1 MTRSNAVERWLK
13 GCGVVL
19 VAVRVFAG
27 GVLVARGDGEVQP
40 QTEKGEKTEV
50 WRNAWGTDRTFP
62 FRLEEGRS
70 TEESSVDVLSRADW
84 VVEEGGRTYL
94 LYERDPDNREPDE
107 ALWIGLVGEDAEI
120 LRKILLA
127 AEVKDIS
134 GVRRDEGGGAYVEAT
149 DGEGTRQRI
158 PLRYPEPWPELETD
172 GGAWNGYLA
181 RIMRLEARLW
191 EDWPDSGSGYAAEH
205 VSAWVEDARK
215 EECAKVVE
223 RLRAA
228 GIPESC
234 QAELEGEPGRTEA
247 RAREMVGD
255 SSAMAYSQHWANVE
269 DAAAR
274 DAFMSTYLRNWF
286 EGTDHPKEWALVCG
300 ARGEFRGET
309 FQATNGVA
317 LAGWKEGEEKGWEVR
332 GGWWLIRLAPERVR
346 EENGRTLVGFD
357 LIEPRNPDAAYLSGS
372 GTFEEDADGMLRV
385 AELELRKR
393 GGGDEFEDA
402 QGGYGEEEKD
412 EEEWEEERE

>member
-1 MTRSNAVERWLK
+1 MVERWRK
-13 GCGVVL
+13 RCGVVL
-19 VAVRVFAG
+19 VVAGVFAG
-27 GVLVARGDGEVQP
+27 GALPARGDGEIQP
-40 QTEKGEKTEV
+40 QAEKGEKMEV

-107 ALWIGLVGEDAEI
+107 ALWIGLVGEDGEI
-120 LRKILLA
+120 LRKIMLA

-205 VSAWVEDARK
+205 VSAWIEDARK

-255 SSAMAYSQHWANVE
+255 SSAMACSQHWANVE

-274 DAFMSTYLRNWF
+274 DAFMSAYLRNWF
-286 EGTDHPKEWALVCG
+286 EGTDHLEEWALVCG
-300 ARGEFRGET
+300 ARGEFQGET

-317 LAGWKEGEEKGWEVR
+317 LVGWKEGGEKGWEIL

-346 EENGRTLVGFD
+346 EEDGRTLVGFD
-357 LIEPRNPDAAYLSGS
+357 LIEPRNPDATYLGGL
-372 GTFEEDADGMLRV
+372 GTFEVDVGGMLRV
-385 AELELRKR
+385 VALELRKPGSGERGR
-393 GGGDEFEDA
+393 GGARRIRVEDEYA
-402 QGGYGEEEKD
+402 GEREEK
-412 EEEWEEERE
+412 RE